1 MRPFSIRYMR
11 LFLVAAMLCLCLPA
25 GKLLAKPADRQVIV
39 LFISGFS
46 FTDLAKLK
54 NYPHVDKWISKSAIG
69 AMTIRPAGARNEE
82 NAYLLLGSGGQAV
95 YTEASGT
102 AYHAMERME
111 SGETA
116 AERMQRYRGDPVRL
130 SEETLLFPGIYRL
143 QVENENKPFT
153 ARIGLLGNMLSAN
166 GMIAAVFGNSDAEG
180 KKHRHAALFA
190 MDERGIIPAGDL
202 SSRTYLADPS
212 FPGGHRTDY
221 AYLLERMTQER
232 RSGVLVAEVSDL
244 ARLYQAQSQ
253 MDSGHFQRQ
262 YNQVLTDLDQFLGN
276 LLQTR
281 KANQMVIVTSALVNE
296 AAVKEKSLLT
306 PLLLWQEGGA
316 GTWLQ
321 SATTRQAGV
330 ISGLDLLPT
339 LLHWLAVPL
348 PQGLL
353 GHPLTSSPRQAG
365 NIEALLTHVQEIDRV
380 YENRSPIM
388 YTYVMLQII
397 ILVAAALFWLWKK
410 DERGKAAEKLRRG
423 IRLSLLSML
432 FYPLLFLLEPL
443 LSWSVP
449 PPVILGVI
457 IMFALGGALIVES
470 WRLPRMLMLVAGM
483 TIGAVL
489 IDGFTGAE
497 AMQRSYLGYDPV
509 IGARF
514 YGLGNEYE
522 GVVVGATI
530 LFVSALYQLRKP
542 VGSVFC
548 MTAAV
553 MLFGLVLVYMGAP
566 SLGANAGGFLAAT
579 VGFGVAGFR
588 LQEWRVGKKGLLL
601 ITGGLLAGVGALI
614 IINLSS
620 SQPLTHV
627 GRVANDM
634 VQGNWDEVMKIVER
648 KLEMNWRLIRI
659 SGWSKVFAVSLVVIG
674 LLSLR
679 TDRYLRNLSGEY
691 PYLVKGFTGLIA
703 GSLAGLLLND
713 SGIVTAATSIIF
725 FVVPALSAAIGE
737 PLDREYSTNDTV

>member
-1 MRPFSIRYMR
+1 MRPFSFRFMI
-11 LFLVAAMLCLCLPA
+11 LFLVIVMLSLPA

-46 FTDLAKLK
+46 FADLKQLK
-54 NYPHVDKWISKSAIG
+54 SYPHVDKWLAKSAMG
-69 AMTIRPAGARNEE
+69 AMTIRSAGARNEE

-102 AYHAMERME
+102 AYHALERME

-116 AERMQRYRGDPVRL
+116 AERMQRNRGFPVSL

-143 QVENENKPFT
+143 QAENLDKPFT
-153 ARIGLLGNMLSAN
+153 ARIGLLGRVLSAN
-166 GMIAAVFGNSDAEG
+166 GMIAAVYGNADVEG

-190 MDERGIIPAGDL
+190 MDERGMIPAGDL
-202 SSRTYLADPS
+202 SSRTYLADPA

-221 AYLLERMTQER
+221 AYLLERITQER
-232 RSGVLVAEVSDL
+232 RPGMLVAELSDL
-244 ARLYQAQSQ
+244 ARLYQAQNQ
-253 MDSGHFQRQ
+253 MHSAHFQRQ
-262 YNQVLTDLDQFLGN
+262 YKQVLADLDRFLGN
-276 LLQTR
+276 VLQMR
-281 KANQMVIVTSALVNE
+281 KGNQMVIVTSAMVNE
-296 AAVKEKSLLT
+296 KAVKDKSLLT
-306 PLLLWQEGGA
+306 PLLLWKEGGA

-321 SATTRQAGV
+321 SATTRHAGV
-330 ISGLDLLPT
+330 ISGLDVLPT
-339 LLHWLAVPL
+339 LLHWLKVPM

-353 GHPLTSSPRQAG
+353 GHPLTSAPQQAG
-365 NIEALLTHVQEIDRV
+365 SIEALLAHVQEIDRV
-380 YENRSPIM
+380 YANRSPIM

-397 ILVAAALFWLWKK
+397 ILIAAALFWLWKK
-410 DERGKAAEKLRRG
+410 GERGKGAEKLRRG

-457 IMFALGGALIVES
+457 IMFALGGALIVET
-470 WRLPRMLMLVAGM
+470 WRLPNMMLLVAGM

-489 IDGFTGAE
+489 VDGFTGAE

-530 LFVSALYQLRKP
+530 LLVSALYQLRKP
-542 VGSVFC
+542 GASVFC
-548 MTAAV
+548 MTVAV
-553 MLFGLVLVYMGAP
+553 LLFGLVLLYMGAP

-579 VGFGVAGFR
+579 VGFGVAWFR

-601 ITGGLLAGVGALI
+601 LTGGLLAGIGTLI
-614 IINLSS
+614 VINLSS

-627 GRVANDM
+627 GRVANDI
-634 VQGNWDEVMKIVER
+634 VLGRWDEVMNIIER

-679 TDRYLRNLSGEY
+679 TDRYLRNLSEQY
-691 PYLVKGFTGLIA
+691 PYLVKGFAGLIA
-703 GSLAGLLLND
+703 GSLAGLVLND

-725 FVVPALSAAIGE
+725 YVVPALSAAIGE
-737 PLDREYSTNDTV
+737 PFDREYSTNDTV